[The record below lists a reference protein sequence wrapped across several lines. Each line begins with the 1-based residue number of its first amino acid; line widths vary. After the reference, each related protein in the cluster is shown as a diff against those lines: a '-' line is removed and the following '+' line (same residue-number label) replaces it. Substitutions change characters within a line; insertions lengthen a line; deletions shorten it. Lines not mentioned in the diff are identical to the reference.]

1 MTFLVY
7 HFESLRI
14 TYKRSNKTISSNT
27 IKQLDRTGIRSSGS
41 TTVNS
46 NNDRMEAD
54 RMVIRSSDDPTLEQ

>member
-14 TYKRSNKTISSNT
+14 TYKRSNKMISSNT

-46 NNDRMEAD
+46 NNDQMEAD